1 MPKSRKNR
9 KYYGGAATS
18 IPGAGFGLYGGGANS
33 PYDKGPLGERVVP
46 GAPDHAAPPSHIYD
60 PPGPSPPP
68 PHLDKPQLDKSQL
81 EPQLHDK
88 QFDHLTGGRRSKR
101 AGTIGQDLSQVSQVL
116 TQNAKNIGAN
126 ISHGA
131 EWIGYTGKSVASKAF
146 NKTKSLGRQ
155 GWSKFKGLG
164 DRAIS
169 GLDTA
174 GNRIGTTASH
184 TFTSIENKLGG
195 RKSRRRTRRTHRKGT
210 KKGMRRKTA
219 RRAYKH

>member
-9 KYYGGAATS
+9 KYYGGARLST
-18 IPGAGFGLYGGGANS
+18 PGTGVGLYGGGVG
-33 PYDKGPLGERVVP
+33 DKGPIGYHIVTEAQP
-46 GAPDHAAPPSHIYD
+46 QPPQPPQHDHESLLNH
-60 PPGPSPPP
+60 S
-68 PHLDKPQLDKSQL
+68 
-81 EPQLHDK
+81 
-88 QFDHLTGGRRSKR
+88 QFDHFTGGRRSKR

-131 EWIGYTGKSVASKAF
+131 EWIGYTGRSVASKAF

-155 GWSKFKGLG
+155 GWGKFKGLG

-184 TFTSIENKLGG
+184 TFTGIENKLGG
-195 RKSRRRTRRTHRKGT
+195 RKSRHRTRRTHRKGT